1 MAKSILWLIG
11 AGLTGLGAGVCG
23 VLFAATGRYHA
34 VELAADEIVTEVEA
48 VEAKTMPLAMA
59 AKDLRFHAV
68 QVQQWLTDIS
78 ATRAAPGF
86 ADGFDEAEQHAVAF
100 RRLLQGFAAAAKD
113 DAERQAR
120 IAALGA
126 AFEAYYASGKSMAQ
140 AYIDG
145 GPAAGNERMAGFDV
159 LAEQM
164 TNAADAFVV
173 DQVAAHAA
181 SLAAVRRDALV
192 TQQHVEVGQWYLYAA
207 MAMPCAVAVALFHL
221 ARRAVVRPLQQ
232 LLAQMA
238 RIAVGDLAVRTEPQ
252 RVRELVLLAEGIDDI
267 VEGLAQMVD
276 GLVKA
281 AAQLEAQAQTST
293 AASESLAQQSQSQ
306 AASLQEISA
315 TMQEVRGQAS
325 VAGEHAQR
333 AGAASRVTREV
344 SSGGQR
350 ELERLTEVI
359 ATIQRGSDQIDAV
372 MGVIDQ
378 IALQT
383 NMLALNAAVE
393 ASRAGDAGRG
403 FAVVAEEVRS
413 LAQRSATSAGDSARM
428 VAASKTSAQEG
439 GAVAA
444 RVTEVFRELLAG
456 STSVD
461 AMVAEIVTT
470 SVRQQEAIAQVGE
483 ALHSIDGAVQDSA
496 RRAEELAQV
505 VQASLALVEVLRVA
519 VGRFRFASTQPPIG
533 EATLAHYTP
542 RESAPRQEP
551 QEHLGRRRNHQ
562 AKAVAPAG
570 VGPGI
575 SPRQRR

>member
-11 AGLTGLGAGVCG
+11 AGLTGLAVGVCG
-23 VLFAATGRYHA
+23 VLLAASGRYHA
-34 VELAADEIVTEVEA
+34 VAQAAGEIVTEVEA
-48 VEAKTMPLAMA
+48 IETKTMPLAMA

-86 ADGFDEAEQHAVAF
+86 ADGFDEAEQHAREF
-100 RRLLQGFAAAAKD
+100 RRLLGGFVDAAGD
-113 DAERQAR
+113 PERRQR
-120 IAALGA
+120 IVELGG
-126 AFEAYYASGKSMAQ
+126 AFEAYYASGKQMAQ

-164 TNAADAFVV
+164 TTATDAFVL
-173 DQVAAHAA
+173 DQEKAHAA
-181 SLAAVRRDALV
+181 SLAAVQRDALV
-192 TQQHVEVGQWYLYAA
+192 TQQHVQVGQWYLYFA
-207 MAMPCAVAVALFHL
+207 MAMPCAAAVVLFEL

-232 LLAQMA
+232 LLTQMA
-238 RIAVGDLAVRTEPQ
+238 RIAVGDLTVRCEPQ

-281 AAQLEAQAQTST
+281 AAQLESQAQTST
-293 AASESLAQQSQSQ
+293 LASEALAEQSQSQ

-333 AGAASRVTREV
+333 AGVASRGTRE
-344 SSGGQR
+344 GAERGQR
-350 ELERLTEVI
+350 ELERLAEVI
-359 ATIQRGSDQIDAV
+359 TTIQRGSDQIDEV
-372 MGVIDQ
+372 MGVIDE

-393 ASRAGDAGRG
+393 ASRAGEAGRG
-403 FAVVAEEVRS
+403 FAVVADEVRA
-413 LAQRSATSAGDSARM
+413 LAQRSAASASDSARM
-428 VAASKTSAQEG
+428 IAASKASAQDG

-444 RVTEVFRELLAG
+444 RVTQVFREVLAG
-456 STSVD
+456 SAGVD
-461 AMVAEIVTT
+461 AMVAEIVLT
-470 SVRQQEAIAQVGE
+470 STRQQEAIHHVGE
-483 ALHSIDGAVQDSA
+483 ALHSIDGAVQDNA

-505 VQASLALVEVLRVA
+505 VHASQGLVELLRVA
-519 VGRFRFASTQPPIG
+519 VGRFRFAASQPAIG
-533 EATLAHYTP
+533 EATLAQYTP
-542 RESAPRQEP
+542 SSRT
-551 QEHLGRRRNHQ
+551 
-562 AKAVAPAG
+562 
-570 VGPGI
+570 VG
-575 SPRQRR
+575 